1 MWLCRRDKCSLFLM
15 YWGLVCQVNRCR
27 TIEQGVEMQL
37 IRGHIEEKA
46 HFSQIM
52 GFLLLV
58 MQRRLK
64 WSLYFRNGKTKWF
77 KTFLIMTCFRV
88 KNQFLL
94 QLECVN
100 TTGVR
105 NVKQGGKERIGQI
118 LSYAH
123 FLIWLITEAAVIV
136 LTLFFKKNND

>member
-1 MWLCRRDKCSLFLM
+1 MCAYATDINAVCS
-15 YWGLVCQVNRCR
+15 WCTQGLVCQVNRCG
-27 TIEQGVEMQL
+27 TIEQGVEMEL
-37 IRGHIEEKA
+37 IKGHTEEKA

-77 KTFLIMTCFRV
+77 KTCFIMTCFGV

-94 QLECVN
+94 QRESVN

-118 LSYAH
+118 LSYIYDV
-123 FLIWLITEAAVIV
+123 IWQITEAAAIV
-136 LTLFFKKNND
+136 SMLFFK